1 MTRQDWRINI
11 ENTAASVAT
20 KYGNAVAESIF
31 RRYDATSFEDLS
43 SAYYLRAV
51 LHAQQH
57 GGRSACPSCLPVY
70 QRYDAGGV
78 CGGLPVCGAIPRH

>member
-31 RRYDATSFEDLS
+31 RRYDATSIEDLS
-43 SAYYLRAV
+43 SAYYADVFGDLMIIDED
-51 LHAQQH
+51 
-57 GGRSACPSCLPVY
+57 G
-70 QRYDAGGV
+70 
-78 CGGLPVCGAIPRH
+78 